1 MDRDT
6 ASKFLD
12 QLTNSPQLRAEFRED
27 PEAALVRAGLELN
40 EHDRKTLAAMDWGQ
54 VPDQELAQ
62 RVSKGLSWS
71 DARLKRGVE
80 TLRGSLDRLRTLH
93 AS

>member
-6 ASKFLD
+6 ATKFLD
-12 QLTNSPQLRAEFRED
+12 ELTNNPQLRAEFRED
-27 PEAALVRAGLELN
+27 PEAALIRSGLELN
-40 EHDRKTLAAMDWGQ
+40 EHDRKTLASMDWGQ

-62 RVSKGLSWS
+62 RMSKSFSWS

-80 TLRGSLDRLRTLH
+80 TLQGSLARLQALRV
-93 AS
+93 S